1 MLSSGVIHVPEEIE
15 GRMGTALD
23 LRNHRGGDE
32 ARPSVLDLDLHRLVD
47 EARTFHAGEPVRRL
61 KAIKSGW
68 RAGVQMLA
76 AGQLCACVYSTS
88 GAQISACAAAFEE
101 NAAAAAGKHSVY

>member
-47 EARTFHAGEPVRRL
+47 EARLISTQNGDCFPIRLHCSCVVQALHFVVFRVHTPVLGVIEVARPRRR
-61 KAIKSGW
+61 SE
-68 RAGVQMLA
+68 RYRQ
-76 AGQLCACVYSTS
+76 
-88 GAQISACAAAFEE
+88 
-101 NAAAAAGKHSVY
+101 HSRP